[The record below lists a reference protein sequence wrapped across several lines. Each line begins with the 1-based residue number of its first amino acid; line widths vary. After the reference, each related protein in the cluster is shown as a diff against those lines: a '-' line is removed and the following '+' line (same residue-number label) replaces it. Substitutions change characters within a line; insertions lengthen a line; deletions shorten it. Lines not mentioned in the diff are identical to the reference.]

1 MWECLLVLPQC
12 NGVSCAQPKLF
23 AHITTV
29 IFTTKLTDVYTFS
42 HPYALRQLSSTMHAP
57 SCILQRSATHAWA
70 QYYVCTVGSV
80 RGAGQ
85 KKSRMEP
92 CLRWRLRLPG

>member
-1 MWECLLVLPQC
+1 MCLLVLPQC
-12 NGVSCAQPKLF
+12 NGSVVCPTKALCSHHHRHLHHQAHGCVHLQPPL
-23 AHITTV
+23 
-29 IFTTKLTDVYTFS
+29 
-42 HPYALRQLSSTMHAP
+42 LSITMHTP
-57 SCILQRSATHAWA
+57 SCIMQRSATHAWA
-70 QYYVCTVGSV
+70 RYYVCTVGSV